1 MNPHR
6 KYKNYMQ
13 VSDIGLIILPIILV
27 IFAAFG
33 LNPLHRKNTE
43 QLPKNKPTDRQ
54 KIISIEVTGNVE
66 SIHPWGRTEVVPIKE
81 IELEY
86 FEYCDEWVM
95 SGDVIQPTG
104 RKNYFMPVMKG
115 HLDLNVKYMTQTW
128 VEYGS
133 YATGPEKDAETY
145 EDFRLAHIKIQKG
158 HIVNIKYTHY
168 RLDSDKS
175 WSTIAVWEAE
185 FDIQKEIRHEFY
197 EEIF

>member
-1 MNPHR
+1 MREQDN
-6 KYKNYMQ
+6 
-13 VSDIGLIILPIILV
+13 LIVWGTLLVILV
-27 IFAAFG
+27 AILCSVI
-33 LNPLHRKNTE
+33 LNPIHKKNTE
-43 QLPKNKPTDRQ
+43 KLSKPKPIDRT
-54 KIISIEVTGNVE
+54 KIVSSNVSGNVE

-86 FEYCDEWVM
+86 FQYCDEWVM
-95 SGDVIQPTG
+95 SGDVIQPNG

-175 WSTIAVWEAE
+175 WSIIASWAAE
-185 FDIQKEIRHEFY
+185 FDIQKETIHEFH
-197 EEIF
+197 EGIF